1 MIYELAVRLGLICSP
16 SAAFVGTYRCRRCRM
31 DTEERRGAMELAPKD
46 LLTEWTAADTAG
58 MCRVRV
64 VHQPSWQEAAAR
76 YDPDVNDG
84 LEVRERLIVE
94 LTALV
99 EGTSVPPSLPEPQG
113 EASPVAMPGTLE
125 GAEAAWKALLA
136 PTLEEINNPDPI
148 CSSRADYVALIAVRE
163 LLFRHHP
170 NLDEARSAGL
180 MCLECWDTW
189 PCDVYQVI
197 EKASRHGG

>member
-1 MIYELAVRLGLICSP
+1 
-16 SAAFVGTYRCRRCRM
+16 
-31 DTEERRGAMELAPKD
+31 MELAPKD

-113 EASPVAMPGTLE
+113 EAPPVAMPGTLE
-125 GAEAAWKALLA
+125 VAEAAWKALLA
-136 PTLEEINNPDPI
+136 PTLEELADPHMDL
-148 CSSRADYVALIAVRE
+148 SRDQYVALIAVRE

-170 NLDEARSAGL
+170 NLDEELSAGL
-180 MCLECWDTW
+180 MCVECWDTW